1 MKENLVQT
9 LEQRLQQR
17 LSPLQ
22 MRLVRMLELSEPE
35 VEEEVKRE
43 LDENPA
49 LEQTDAPQTA
59 ENDFSETAD
68 ELQRAD
74 FRDEDDAMPVYRTG
88 NNTGQDYTEPLAVA
102 DPPSMMDVLTE
113 RLAETDISDEDMS
126 VAVYILGNLD
136 DNGYLTRS
144 LQDISDDLAFTAG
157 IEISREKLEDI
168 FNRVRRLDPP
178 GIGAMDLRDCL
189 LLQLDRM
196 KQTESVKT
204 ATRIVSDYFDLFTL
218 RHYSRIESLAD
229 ISHEAMT
236 EAQEIIQ
243 SLNPKP
249 GNVFEESRAEEKSRH
264 ITPDFIVE
272 AEPDGRFT
280 ITIPNNL
287 PDLAVEESFR
297 ADSTMSEYSY
307 ASTTPS
313 AIEAAGFI
321 SRRRRQ
327 AEEFIELL
335 RMRQD
340 TLMRVAK
347 AIVAHQK
354 EFFISEE
361 DSDIR
366 PMTLRDIAEA
376 VGLDVSVVSRATSTK
391 YLATAR
397 GVYPLRYFFSSGIS
411 HSGEGSDG
419 ESMVSSKNVTAALKE
434 IIENEQPD
442 APLSDDELCRLL
454 NERGYGLKRRTVAKY
469 RDRLGIPV
477 ARLRKKV

>member
-1 MKENLVQT
+1 MKENLTQT

-49 LEQTDAPQTA
+49 LEQTDAVST
-59 ENDFSETAD
+59 EGNDFSETAD

-74 FRDEDDAMPVYRTG
+74 FKDEDDAMPVYRTG
-88 NNTGQDYTEPLAVA
+88 TNSEQDYTEPLAVA
-102 DPPSMMDVLTE
+102 DPPSMMDVLSE

-144 LQDISDDLAFTAG
+144 LDDISDDLAFTAG
-157 IEISREKLEDI
+157 VDVNRERLEEIFERIRS
-168 FNRVRRLDPP
+168 LDPP
-178 GIGAMDLRDCL
+178 GIGALDLRDCL

-196 KQTESVKT
+196 KQTEAVKT

-218 RHYSRIESLAD
+218 RHYSRIEGLAG
-229 ISHEAMT
+229 ISHEQMT
-236 EAQEIIQ
+236 EAQEIIK

-249 GNVFEESRAEEKSRH
+249 GNVFEESRADEKSRH
-264 ITPDFIVE
+264 ITPDFLVE
-272 AEPDGRFT
+272 VEPDGRFT

-287 PDLAVEESFR
+287 PDLTVEESFK
-297 ADSTMSEYSY
+297 ADSTVFADGN
-307 ASTTPS
+307 ASSPS

-335 RMRQD
+335 KMRQD

-354 EFFISEE
+354 DFFMTEE
-361 DSDIR
+361 ESDIR
-366 PMTLRDIAEA
+366 PMTLRDIASA
-376 VGLDVSVVSRATSTK
+376 AGLDVSVVSRATSTK

-411 HSGEGSDG
+411 HSGDGGDG
-419 ESMVSSKNVTAALKE
+419 ESVVSAKNVTAALKE
-434 IIENEQPD
+434 LIEGENPD
-442 APLSDDELCRLL
+442 APLTDDELCRLL